1 MDPERQTATERE
13 KSLKQQKKQI
23 LLIIVTGLSGA
34 GKSTALN
41 VFEDLGFFC
50 VDGLPSGMIDR
61 MAHLFQKENPGNYR
75 GLALGIDVR
84 QGNLLR
90 DWEQSMKQLSKQ
102 GIQPQILF
110 LESSLD
116 KLVQRYAET
125 RRPHPLASAELG
137 LEQAIRKEMELLEP
151 LRKEVDLILDTT
163 EFTLHD
169 LRRALQ
175 RNWSFMTQPSMGLR
189 VHLLSFGYKYGVPRE
204 ADLVFDLRF
213 LPNPHF
219 EPELNKISGKE
230 DVVREYVFQDG
241 VGSEFK
247 RRFLD
252 FLLYVLPL
260 YAREGR
266 FRVAV
271 ALGCTGGF
279 HRSVAVAEEVYSALL
294 EEQYSVSLEHR
305 HLELG

>member
-219 EPELNKISGKE
+219 EPELKKISGRE
-230 DVVREYVFQDG
+230 DAVREYVFQDG

-266 FRVAV
+266 YRVAV

-279 HRSVAVAEEVYSALL
+279 HRSVAVAEGVYSALL
-294 EEQYSVSLEHR
+294 REQYSVSLEHR

>member
-1 MDPERQTATERE
+1 MNPERQTATGKGRDLEP
-13 KSLKQQKKQI
+13 QKRQI
-23 LLIIVTGLSGA
+23 LMIIVTGLSGA

-61 MAHLFQKENPGNYR
+61 MAHLFQRENPGNYR

-84 QGNLLR
+84 QGDLLR
-90 DWEQSMKQLSKQ
+90 DWERAMRQLDER
-102 GIQPQILF
+102 GVRPQILF
-110 LESSLD
+110 LESNLD

-163 EFTLHD
+163 DFTLHD

-175 RNWSFMTQPSMGLR
+175 RNWSFMTEPSMGLR

-219 EPELNKISGKE
+219 EPKLRKISGRE
-230 DVVREYVFQDG
+230 DAVREYVFQEG

-260 YAREGR
+260 YAGEGR
-266 FRVAV
+266 YRVAV
-271 ALGCTGGF
+271 AMGCTGGF

-294 EEQYSVSLEHR
+294 REQYSVSLEHR

>member
-1 MDPERQTATERE
+1 MRQ
-13 KSLKQQKKQI
+13 QKQI
-23 LLIIVTGLSGA
+23 LIVIVTGLSGA
-34 GKSTALN
+34 GKSTALK

-50 VDGLPSGMIDR
+50 VDGLPCAMVDR
-61 MAHLFQKENPGNYR
+61 MAHLFQKENPGSYR

-84 QGNLLR
+84 QGDLLQ
-90 DWEQSMKQLSKQ
+90 DWERAKKRLGRR
-102 GIQPQILF
+102 GIQPQVLF
-110 LESSLD
+110 LEASLD
-116 KLVQRYAET
+116 SLVQRYAET
-125 RRPHPLASAELG
+125 RRPHPLATSDLG

-151 LRKEVDLILDTT
+151 VRREVDLILDTT

-175 RNWSFMTQPSMGLR
+175 RNWRFMTDPSLGLR
-189 VHLLSFGYKYGVPRE
+189 VHLLSFGYKYGMPRE

-219 EPELNKISGKE
+219 EPDLKGVSGKE
-230 DVVREYVFQDG
+230 EVVRDYIFQNQVATD
-241 VGSEFK
+241 FK
-247 RRFLD
+247 HRFID
-252 FLLYVLPL
+252 FLLYLLPL

-266 FRVAV
+266 YRVAV

-279 HRSVAVAEEVYSALL
+279 HRSVAMTEEVYEAML
-294 EEQYSVSLEHR
+294 ENGYSVSLEHR

>member
-1 MDPERQTATERE
+1 ME
-13 KSLKQQKKQI
+13 QQKKQI
-23 LLIIVTGLSGA
+23 LMIIVTGLSGA

-61 MAHLFQKENPGNYR
+61 MAHLFQRENPGNYR

-84 QGNLLR
+84 QGDLLR
-90 DWEQSMKQLSKQ
+90 DWERAMRQLDER
-102 GIQPQILF
+102 GVRPQILF

-151 LRKEVDLILDTT
+151 LRQQVDLILDTT
-163 EFTLHD
+163 DFTLHD

-175 RNWSFMTQPSMGLR
+175 RNWNFMTDPSLGLR

-219 EPELNKISGKE
+219 EPELRGISGKE
-230 DVVREYVFQDG
+230 EAVRDYVFQDG
-241 VGSEFK
+241 TGMEFK

-266 FRVAV
+266 YRVAV

-294 EEQYSVSLEHR
+294 REQYSVSLEHR

>member
-1 MDPERQTATERE
+1 MDPGRQTATGRE
-13 KSLKQQKKQI
+13 KTLKQQKKQI
-23 LLIIVTGLSGA
+23 LVIIVTGLSGA

-90 DWEQSMKQLSKQ
+90 DWERSMKQLSKQ

-110 LESSLD
+110 LESNLD

-125 RRPHPLASAELG
+125 RRPHPLASTEFG

-163 EFTLHD
+163 DFTLHD

-219 EPELNKISGKE
+219 EPELKKISGRE
-230 DVVREYVFQDG
+230 DAVREYVFQNG

-266 FRVAV
+266 YRVAV

-294 EEQYSVSLEHR
+294 EEEYSVSLEHR

>member
-1 MDPERQTATERE
+1 M
-13 KSLKQQKKQI
+13 KQQKKQI

-266 FRVAV
+266 YRVAV

>member
-1 MDPERQTATERE
+1 MTQH
-13 KSLKQQKKQI
+13 KKQI

-61 MAHLFQKENPGNYR
+61 MANLFQKENPGNYR

-90 DWEQSMKQLSKQ
+90 DWERAMTQLSKQ

-163 EFTLHD
+163 DFSLHD

-175 RNWSFMTQPSMGLR
+175 RNWSFMTEPSMGLR

-219 EPELNKISGKE
+219 EPELKKISGRE
-230 DVVREYVFQDG
+230 DAVREYVFQNG

-266 FRVAV
+266 YRVAV

-279 HRSVAVAEEVYSALL
+279 HRSVAVAEEVYNALL
-294 EEQYSVSLEHR
+294 REQYNVSLEHR

>member
-1 MDPERQTATERE
+1 M
-13 KSLKQQKKQI
+13 KQQKKQI

-50 VDGLPSGMIDR
+50 VDGLPSGMIYR

-90 DWEQSMKQLSKQ
+90 DWERAMSQLSKQ
-102 GIQPQILF
+102 DIQPQILF

-125 RRPHPLASAELG
+125 RRPHPLASTELG

-163 EFTLHD
+163 DFSLHD

-175 RNWSFMTQPSMGLR
+175 RNWSFMTEPSMGLR

-219 EPELNKISGKE
+219 EPELSKISGRE
-230 DVVREYVFQDG
+230 DVVREYVFRDG

-266 FRVAV
+266 YRVAV

-279 HRSVAVAEEVYSALL
+279 HRSVAVAEEVYNALL
-294 EEQYSVSLEHR
+294 REQYNVSLEHR